1 MANVENNVE
10 KVENTA
16 KQESERLLA
25 GFKHIAGA
33 SPDLVP
39 KALAFCEGYK
49 DYLNAGKTERECAR
63 ETKRLLEAAG
73 YSAYVF
79 GKKYKK
85 GEKVALYHRGK
96 AVIAATIGKKS
107 LQEGVRMVIAHI
119 DSPRLD
125 LKPNP
130 LYEAEQIAY
139 FKTHYYGGVRKYQW
153 VATPLS
159 MHGMAVRADGTPVE
173 MCLGEQQGEPCFTI
187 TDLLPHLSAEQG
199 KRPLSD
205 GIKGEELNILAGSLP
220 FGGEDAAEGVKLET
234 MRLMNALY
242 GITERDFV
250 RAEVEFVPAYKAGDV
265 GFDKSMVGAYG
276 QDDRVCAYTA
286 LQAEMEQKKPEYTT
300 LCVLTDKEETGSDG
314 NTGLAGAYLFH
325 FLQDMAEAGGA
336 NSRAMLAASAC
347 LSADVNA
354 AYDPSFP
361 DVFEKRNSC
370 QINQGV
376 VLTKY
381 TGARGKSGT
390 SDANAEFMGGIT
402 NMLDKQGVPWQIG
415 ELGKVDAGGG
425 GTIAKFVANKN
436 VDVLDVGVPVL
447 SMHSPFEV
455 TAKTDVYATYLA
467 FKAFYKHW

>member
-1 MANVENNVE
+1 MENP
-10 KVENTA
+10 ENAESVA
-16 KQESERLLA
+16 KSEAERLLG
-25 GFKHIAGA
+25 GFKHAAGVN
-33 SPDLVP
+33 PDLVP
-39 KALAFCEGYK
+39 KALAFCEPYK
-49 DYLNAGKTERECAR
+49 AYLDAGKTERACAK
-63 ETKRLLEAAG
+63 ETRRLLEQAG
-73 YSAYVF
+73 YSAYVY

-85 GEKVALYHRGK
+85 GEKVAVYHRGK

-130 LYEAEQIAY
+130 LYETDQIAY
-139 FKTHYYGGVRKYQW
+139 FKTHYYGGIRKYQW
-153 VATPLS
+153 VATPLA
-159 MHGMAVRADGTPVE
+159 MHGVAVRADGTLAE
-173 MCLGEQQGEPCFTI
+173 MCLGEQPGEPCFTI
-187 TDLLPHLSAEQG
+187 TDLLPHLAAEQS

-205 GIKGEELNILAGSLP
+205 GIRGEELNILAGSLP
-220 FGGEDAAEGVKLET
+220 FGGEGAADGVRLET

-250 RAEVEFVPAYKAGDV
+250 RAEIEFVPAYKAADV

-286 LQAEMEQKKPEYTT
+286 LRAEIEQKKPEHTT

-314 NTGLAGAYLFH
+314 NTGLGGEYLFH
-325 FLQDMAEAGGA
+325 FLQNLAEANGV
-336 NSRAMLAASAC
+336 NYPAMLAASAC

-361 DVFEKRNSC
+361 DVFEKRNSS
-370 QINQGV
+370 QMNQGV
-376 VLTKY
+376 VITKY
-381 TGARGKSGT
+381 TGSRGKSGT
-390 SDANAEFMGGIT
+390 SDANAEFVGSVT

-467 FKAFYKHW
+467 FLAFYKQP